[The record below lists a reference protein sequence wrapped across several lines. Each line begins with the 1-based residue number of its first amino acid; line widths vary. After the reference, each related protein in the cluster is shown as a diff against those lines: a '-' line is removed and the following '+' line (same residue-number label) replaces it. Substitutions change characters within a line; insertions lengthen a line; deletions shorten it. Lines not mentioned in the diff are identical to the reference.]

1 MGRVLVVDDHEDIR
15 RMFARLVRS
24 CGHEAVTAADGDEG
38 IASATENPP
47 GLIILDLMMP
57 RITGFDVLRTLRA
70 DPRTRL
76 VAIVIFSALPDP
88 EFVEQA
94 LSLGANDYWV
104 KGTFDLASLEN
115 WLTYYLT
122 EHKT

>member
-1 MGRVLVVDDHEDIR
+1 MGTVLVVDDHEDIR

-24 CGHEAVTAADGDEG
+24 CGHEAVTAADGEEG
-38 IASATENPP
+38 IASAIERPP
-47 GLIILDLMMP
+47 GLMILDLMMP

-70 DPRTRL
+70 DPRTAS
-76 VAIVIFSALPDP
+76 VPIVVFSALHDP

-104 KGTFDLASLEN
+104 KGTFDLAALEN

-122 EHKT
+122 EQKQ

>member
-24 CGHEAVTAADGDEG
+24 CGHEAVTAADGEEG

-76 VAIVIFSALPDP
+76 VAIVVFSALPDP

-122 EHKT
+122 DHKT

>member
-24 CGHEAVTAADGDEG
+24 CGHEAATAADGEEG
-38 IASATENPP
+38 IAAATENPP

-57 RITGFDVLRTLRA
+57 RINGFDVLRTLRS
-70 DPRTRL
+70 DPRTRS
-76 VAIVIFSALPDP
+76 VAIVIFSALHDP

-94 LSLGANDYWV
+94 LSLGANDYWM
-104 KGTFDLASLEN
+104 KGTFDLASLQA
-115 WLTYYLT
+115 WLAHYLD
-122 EHKT
+122 EQKQ

>member
-15 RMFARLVRS
+15 KTFARLVKAL
-24 CGHEAVTAADGDEG
+24 GHDAATAADGEEA
-38 IASATENPP
+38 IVAATDDRP
-47 GLIILDLMMP
+47 GLVILDLMMP
-57 RITGFDVLRTLRA
+57 GINGFDVLRSLRS
-70 DPRTRL
+70 DPRTRDMP
-76 VAIVIFSALPDP
+76 IVVYSAMSDP

-104 KGTFDLASLEN
+104 KGSFELSSLGG

-122 EHKT
+122 DGKR

>member
-24 CGHEAVTAADGDEG
+24 CGHEAVTAADGEEG

-47 GLIILDLMMP
+47 GLVILDLMMP

-94 LSLGANDYWV
+94 LRLGANDYWV
-104 KGTFDLASLEN
+104 KGTFDLATLEN
-115 WLTYYLT
+115 WLTYYLI

>member
-24 CGHEAVTAADGDEG
+24 CGHEAATAADGEEG
-38 IASATENPP
+38 IAIATESPP

-70 DPRTRL
+70 DPRTRD
-76 VAIVIFSALPDP
+76 VPIVIFSALHDP

-94 LSLGANDYWV
+94 LSLGANDYWL
-104 KGTFDLASLEN
+104 KGTFDLAKLES
-115 WLTYYLT
+115 WLTYYLS
-122 EHKT
+122 EHKQ

>member
-24 CGHEAVTAADGDEG
+24 CGHEAATAADGEEG
-38 IASATENPP
+38 IASATEHPP

-70 DPRTRL
+70 DPRTRH
-76 VAIVIFSALPDP
+76 VAIVVFSALHDP

-94 LSLGANDYWV
+94 LSLGANDYWM
-104 KGTFDLASLEN
+104 KGTFDLSTLEN

-122 EHKT
+122 EHKQ

>member
-24 CGHEAVTAADGDEG
+24 CGHDAATAADGEEG
-38 IASATENPP
+38 IAAALENPP

-57 RITGFDVLRTLRA
+57 RVTGFDVLRALRV
-70 DPRTRL
+70 DPRTRQ
-76 VAIVIFSALPDP
+76 VAIVVFSALPDP

-104 KGTFDLASLEN
+104 K
-115 WLTYYLT
+115 
-122 EHKT
+122 

>member
-15 RMFARLVRS
+15 RMVARLVKA
-24 CGHEAVTAADGDEG
+24 CGHDAVTAADGEEG

-57 RITGFDVLRTLRA
+57 RITGFDVLRNLRS
-70 DPRTRL
+70 DPRTRH
-76 VAIVIFSALPDP
+76 VAIVIYSALHDP

-94 LSLGANDYWV
+94 LSLGANDYWM
-104 KGTFDLASLEN
+104 KGSFNLGDLER
-115 WLTYYLT
+115 WLNYYLT
-122 EHKT
+122 EHKE